1 MYFASMAKGQVTLVK
16 IVEDILFCEKERD
29 VFKSLEIEAIG
40 AAVV

>member
-1 MYFASMAKGQVTLVK
+1 MGKGQVTLVK
-16 IVEDILFCEKERD
+16 VEIVEDVPICEKERD